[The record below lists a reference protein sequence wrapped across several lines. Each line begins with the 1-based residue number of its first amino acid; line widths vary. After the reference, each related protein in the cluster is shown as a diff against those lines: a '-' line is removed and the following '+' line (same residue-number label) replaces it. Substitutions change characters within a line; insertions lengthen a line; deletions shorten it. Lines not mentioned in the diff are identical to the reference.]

1 VADRLAH
8 EVHLWMATK
17 FKESFDTSEKAN
29 QTLSIGA
36 KDMASSAV
44 FHDNPISAMAVPSIR
59 NTHRPRLSAMFILA
73 ADSATLGLLLWGF
86 VDHFSAGNG
95 KIVGWQ
101 VLPLFLLLYR
111 LFDLYPGVSVSPVD
125 EIRRVSLA
133 NTSGFL
139 FVSVMLTLAGAPLH
153 SLFACAGAGFAA
165 SVLVPTIRSAVRHA
179 GSRTSWWGFPVVLFG
194 GGEITLSVVRKLKSQ
209 PNLGL
214 RPLAIVADRVP
225 EWITE
230 DLTVYQSGDLH
241 TILASGVRH
250 AIVVSP
256 EVPQSQL
263 SDVLEHGNAFSNV
276 TVIPNSNFVGKVGS
290 YTQDLMGVVGVQ
302 VRNDLVNAGSLLAKR
317 AIDVTISG
325 ALLISL
331 LPVIAVVWLLVALE
345 SGRPVF
351 YSQKRVGRDG
361 RAFHI
366 WKFRTMVDNAAE
378 ILAHHLANNPDLR
391 KEWEENQKLRND
403 PRVTRIGKLLRKT
416 SLDELPQLWNVLKG
430 EMSLV
435 GPRPIVHDE
444 VAKYKEA
451 YSLYA
456 KAIPGI
462 TGLWQVSGRN
472 RTTYAER
479 IAYDSYY
486 VRNWSVWMDV
496 YLLAKTV
503 TVVLTG
509 YGAY

>member
-1 VADRLAH
+1 
-8 EVHLWMATK
+8 
-17 FKESFDTSEKAN
+17 
-29 QTLSIGA
+29 
-36 KDMASSAV
+36 MASSAV
-44 FHDNPISAMAVPSIR
+44 LSDNSISALAVPSIR
-59 NTHRPRLSAMFILA
+59 NTHRPWLSAMFILA
-73 ADSATLGLLLWGF
+73 ADSVTLGLLLWGF
-86 VDHFSAGNG
+86 LDNFAVHSSR
-95 KIVGWQ
+95 VVCWQ

-111 LFDLYPGVSVSPVD
+111 LFELYPGVSVSPVD

-139 FVSVMLTLAGAPLH
+139 FLSVMLALAGAPLY
-153 SLFACAGAGFAA
+153 SQLAGVGAGIAA
-165 SVLVPTIRSAVRHA
+165 SVLVPTIRNAVRRA
-179 GSRTSWWGFPVVLFG
+179 GSRTNWWGYPVVLFG
-194 GGEITLSVVRKLKSQ
+194 GGEVTLSVLRKLKGQ

-214 RPLAIVADRVP
+214 RPLAVVADRAP
-225 EWITE
+225 EWPTE
-230 DLTVYQSGDLH
+230 DISVYPFKHLDRIVS
-241 TILASGVRH
+241 SGVRH
-250 AIVVSP
+250 AIVIAP

-263 SDVLEHGNAFSNV
+263 SGVLEDGGAFSNV
-276 TVIPNSNFVGKVGS
+276 TVVPNPDFVGRVGS
-290 YTQDLMGVVGVQ
+290 YTQDLMGVVGLQ
-302 VRNDLVNAGSLLAKR
+302 VRNDLVNAGPLLVKR
-317 AIDVTISG
+317 TIDVAVSA
-325 ALLISL
+325 ALLTVL
-331 LPVIAVVWLLVALE
+331 LPVIAIIWLIVAAE
-345 SGRPVF
+345 SGLPVF
-351 YSQKRVGRDG
+351 YSQKRVGHDG

-366 WKFRTMVDNAAE
+366 WKFRTMVKNASD
-378 ILAHHLANNPDLR
+378 ILAHHLANNPELR

-456 KAIPGI
+456 KAFPGI

-486 VRNWSVWMDV
+486 VRNWSVWMDL